1 MNPVGGTGWRK
12 WVISTARN
20 LSPFPSVIVKGVHLV
35 ADGHYRVRSWL
46 TGFPQLRA
54 AIRARSTV
62 DSMRAMVVTPAQET
76 TIPTSRWPHVAVG
89 AAIVAVLV
97 YVLAVL
103 TPVGQELENAALRGA
118 DQVSAN
124 EAGTANDSL
133 DQITVYSLAFA
144 VVLIAAIGLLRRR
157 WDLALASVG
166 VIVAGQVVTQGLKRY
181 VLPRPPLVS
190 LTGHYADN
198 SLPSGHT
205 TIAMT
210 VLFAALIVVPY
221 RWRGVA
227 LFFVLSW
234 AVGIGSYTVTAKWHR
249 LSDTLAA
256 DAIALALGCLA
267 SWWLARRGLVSRHE
281 GKRRI
286 PRVLIVTFTAVTG
299 AAFLAFGLLFTVVP
313 LSRDGLD
320 SVLRDDTW
328 IVYLAAQSFASA
340 GSIAAA
346 LIFLRTWRRLEIR

>member
-1 MNPVGGTGWRK
+1 MLQEESSAQAT
-12 WVISTARN
+12 VIPAR
-20 LSPFPSVIVKGVHLV
+20 
-35 ADGHYRVRSWL
+35 RWL
-46 TGFPQLRA
+46 
-54 AIRARSTV
+54 
-62 DSMRAMVVTPAQET
+62 
-76 TIPTSRWPHVAVG
+76 HVAVG
-89 AAIVAVLV
+89 SAIAAVLV

-103 TPVGQELENAALRGA
+103 TPIGQQLENAALRGA
-118 DQVSAN
+118 DQVSTN
-124 EAGTANDSL
+124 EAGTANSSL
-133 DQITVYSLAFA
+133 DQITVYSLAAA

-166 VIVAGQVVTQGLKRY
+166 VIVAGQVITQGLKRY
-181 VLPRPPLVS
+181 ILPRPPLVP

-267 SWWLARRGLVSRHE
+267 SWWLARRGLVHRYE

-286 PRVLIVTFTAVTG
+286 PRVLIVTFTAVVG
-299 AAFLAFGLLFTVVP
+299 AFFLLFGVFFTLVP
-313 LSRDGLD
+313 LAQYGLD
-320 SVLRDDTW
+320 GVLRDDTW
-328 IVYLAAQSFASA
+328 IVYLAAQSLASL
-340 GSIAAA
+340 GSITAA
-346 LIFLRTWRRLEIR
+346 LIFLGTWRRLEIR

>member
-1 MNPVGGTGWRK
+1 MLQEESSAPAAVVPANR
-12 WVISTARN
+12 
-20 LSPFPSVIVKGVHLV
+20 
-35 ADGHYRVRSWL
+35 WL
-46 TGFPQLRA
+46 
-54 AIRARSTV
+54 
-62 DSMRAMVVTPAQET
+62 
-76 TIPTSRWPHVAVG
+76 HVAVG
-89 AAIVAVLV
+89 SAIAAVLV

-118 DQVSAN
+118 DQVSTN
-124 EAGTANDSL
+124 EAGAANSSL
-133 DQITVYSLAFA
+133 DQITVYSLAIA

-157 WDLALASVG
+157 LDLALAAVG
-166 VIVAGQVVTQGLKRY
+166 VIVAGQVITQGLKRY
-181 VLPRPPLVS
+181 VLPRPPLVP

-249 LSDTLAA
+249 LSDTLSA

-267 SWWLARRGLVSRHE
+267 SWWLARRGLVHRYE
-281 GKRRI
+281 GKRRV
-286 PRVLIVTFTAVTG
+286 PRILIVTFTAVAGT
-299 AAFLAFGLLFTVVP
+299 FFLLFGVFFTLVP
-313 LSRDGLD
+313 LTQYGLD
-320 SVLRDDTW
+320 GVLRDDTW
-328 IVYLAAQSFASA
+328 IIYLAAQTLASA

-346 LIFLRTWRRLEIR
+346 LIFLGTWRRLEIR

>member
-1 MNPVGGTGWRK
+1 MWP
-12 WVISTARN
+12 A
-20 LSPFPSVIVKGVHLV
+20 
-35 ADGHYRVRSWL
+35 L
-46 TGFPQLRA
+46 TGFPLFTAVDNILVMLQEESSA
-54 AIRARSTV
+54 QATAVPAR
-62 DSMRAMVVTPAQET
+62 
-76 TIPTSRWPHVAVG
+76 RWLHVAVG
-89 AAIVAVLV
+89 SAVAAVLV

-118 DQVSAN
+118 DQISAN
-124 EAGTANDSL
+124 EAGAADSSL
-133 DQITVYSLAFA
+133 DQITVYSLAIA

-166 VIVAGQVVTQGLKRY
+166 VIVAGQVITQGLKRY
-181 VLPRPPLVS
+181 VLPRPPLVQ

-267 SWWLARRGLVSRHE
+267 SWWLARRGLVYQHE
-281 GKRRI
+281 GKRHV
-286 PRVLIVTFTAVTG
+286 PRVLIVTFTAVVG
-299 AAFLAFGLLFTVVP
+299 AFFLLFGVFFTLVP
-313 LSRDGLD
+313 LARYGLD
-320 SVLRDDTW
+320 GVLRDDTW
-328 IVYLAAQSFASA
+328 IIYLAAQSLASA

-346 LIFLRTWRRLEIR
+346 LIFLGTWRRLEIR

>member
-1 MNPVGGTGWRK
+1 MPPVLQSESLTQDCQD
-12 WVISTARN
+12 VPAR
-20 LSPFPSVIVKGVHLV
+20 
-35 ADGHYRVRSWL
+35 RWL
-46 TGFPQLRA
+46 
-54 AIRARSTV
+54 
-62 DSMRAMVVTPAQET
+62 
-76 TIPTSRWPHVAVG
+76 HVAIGSGV
-89 AAIVAVLV
+89 VAVLV

-118 DQVSAN
+118 DQVGAS
-124 EAGTANDSL
+124 EAGNASQGL
-133 DQITVYSLAFA
+133 DQITVYSLAAA

-157 WDLALASVG
+157 WELALAAVG
-166 VIVAGQVVTQGLKRY
+166 VIVAGQIITQGLKRY

-234 AVGIGSYTVTAKWHR
+234 AVGIGAYTVTAKWHR

-267 SWWLARRGLVSRHE
+267 SWWLSRRGLVSRHD

-286 PRVLIVTFTAVTG
+286 PRVLIVTFTALVG
-299 AAFLAFGLLFTVVP
+299 VFFLAFGVFFTVV
-313 LSRDGLD
+313 LLARDGLD
-320 SVLRDDTW
+320 SALRDDTW
-328 IVYLAAQSFASA
+328 IIYLSAQSLASA
-340 GSIAAA
+340 GSIVAA
-346 LIFLRTWRRLEIR
+346 LVFLWSWRRLEIG

>member
-1 MNPVGGTGWRK
+1 VD
-12 WVISTARN
+12 S
-20 LSPFPSVIVKGVHLV
+20 
-35 ADGHYRVRSWL
+35 
-46 TGFPQLRA
+46 
-54 AIRARSTV
+54 IRAMLQEESSAQATV
-62 DSMRAMVVTPAQET
+62 IPAR
-76 TIPTSRWPHVAVG
+76 RWLHVAVG
-89 AAIVAVLV
+89 SAIAAVLV

-103 TPVGQELENAALRGA
+103 TPIGQQLENAALRGA
-118 DQVSAN
+118 DQVSTN
-124 EAGTANDSL
+124 EAGAANSSL
-133 DQITVYSLAFA
+133 DQITVYSLAAA

-166 VIVAGQVVTQGLKRY
+166 VIVAGQVITQGLKRY
-181 VLPRPPLVS
+181 ILPRPPLVS
-190 LTGHYADN
+190 LTGHYANN

-267 SWWLARRGLVSRHE
+267 SWWLARRGLVLRYE

-286 PRVLIVTFTAVTG
+286 PRVLIVTFTAVVG
-299 AAFLAFGLLFTVVP
+299 AFFLLFGVFFTLVP
-313 LSRDGLD
+313 LAQYGLD
-320 SVLRDDTW
+320 GVLRDDTW
-328 IVYLAAQSFASA
+328 IIYLAAQSLASL
-340 GSIAAA
+340 GSIVAA
-346 LIFLRTWRRLEIR
+346 LIFLGTWRRLEIR

>member
-1 MNPVGGTGWRK
+1 MLRSEESSAQQTQDVP
-12 WVISTARN
+12 AR
-20 LSPFPSVIVKGVHLV
+20 
-35 ADGHYRVRSWL
+35 RWL
-46 TGFPQLRA
+46 
-54 AIRARSTV
+54 
-62 DSMRAMVVTPAQET
+62 
-76 TIPTSRWPHVAVG
+76 HVAIG
-89 AAIVAVLV
+89 SAIVTVAV

-103 TPVGQELENAALRGA
+103 TPVGQSLENAALRGA
-118 DQVSAN
+118 DQVGAS
-124 EAGTANDSL
+124 EAGNANASL
-133 DQITVYSLAFA
+133 DQITVYSLAAA
-144 VVLIAAIGLLRRR
+144 VVVIAAIGLLRRR

-166 VIVAGQVVTQGLKRY
+166 VIVAGQIVTQGLKRY
-181 VLPRPPLVS
+181 VLPRPSLVP

-205 TIAMT
+205 TVAMT

-256 DAIALALGCLA
+256 DAIALALACLA
-267 SWWLARRGLVSRHE
+267 SWWLARRGLVRHHD

-286 PRVLIVTFTAVTG
+286 PRVLIVTFTAVGG
-299 AAFLAFGLLFTVVP
+299 AVLLALGVFFLVVP
-313 LSRDGLD
+313 LAQNGLD

-328 IVYLAAQSFASA
+328 IVYIAAQTLASA
-340 GSIAAA
+340 GSIIAA
-346 LIFLRTWRRLEIR
+346 LVFLGTWRRLEIG

>member
-1 MNPVGGTGWRK
+1 MD
-12 WVISTARN
+12 S
-20 LSPFPSVIVKGVHLV
+20 
-35 ADGHYRVRSWL
+35 
-46 TGFPQLRA
+46 
-54 AIRARSTV
+54 IRAMLPEESSAQTTT
-62 DSMRAMVVTPAQET
+62 MPAG
-76 TIPTSRWPHVAVG
+76 RWLHVALG
-89 AAIVAVLV
+89 SAIAAVLV

-103 TPVGQELENAALRGA
+103 TPIGQELENAALRGA
-118 DQVSAN
+118 DQVSAH
-124 EAGTANDSL
+124 EAGTANSNL
-133 DQITVYSLAFA
+133 DQITVYSLAIA

-157 WDLALASVG
+157 WDLALAAVG

-181 VLPRPPLVS
+181 VLPRPPLVH

-198 SLPSGHT
+198 TLPSGHT

-267 SWWLARRGLVSRHE
+267 SWWLAWRGLVHRHE

-286 PRVLIVTFTAVTG
+286 PRILIVTFTAIVG
-299 AAFLAFGLLFTVVP
+299 ALFLLFGVFFTVVP
-313 LSRDGLD
+313 LARYGLD
-320 SVLRDDTW
+320 GVLRDDTW
-328 IVYLAAQSFASA
+328 IVYLAAQSLASV
-340 GSIAAA
+340 GSIATA
-346 LIFLRTWRRLEIR
+346 LIFLGTWRRLEIR

>member
-1 MNPVGGTGWRK
+1 MPPVLQSESSTQDRK
-12 WVISTARN
+12 DVPAR
-20 LSPFPSVIVKGVHLV
+20 
-35 ADGHYRVRSWL
+35 RWL
-46 TGFPQLRA
+46 
-54 AIRARSTV
+54 
-62 DSMRAMVVTPAQET
+62 
-76 TIPTSRWPHVAVG
+76 HVAIGSGV
-89 AAIVAVLV
+89 VAVLV

-118 DQVSAN
+118 DQVGAT
-124 EAGTANDSL
+124 EAGNASQGL
-133 DQITVYSLAFA
+133 DQITVYSLAVA

-157 WDLALASVG
+157 WELALAAVG
-166 VIVAGQVVTQGLKRY
+166 VIVAGQIITQGLKRY

-234 AVGIGSYTVTAKWHR
+234 AVGVGAYTVTAKWHR

-267 SWWLARRGLVSRHE
+267 SWWLARRGLVSRHD

-286 PRVLIVTFTAVTG
+286 PRVLIVTFTALVG
-299 AAFLAFGLLFTVVP
+299 VFFLAFGVFFTVV
-313 LSRDGLD
+313 LVARDGLD
-320 SVLRDDTW
+320 SALRDDTW
-328 IVYLAAQSFASA
+328 IIYLSAQSLASA
-340 GSIAAA
+340 GSIVAA
-346 LIFLRTWRRLEIR
+346 LVFLWSWRRLEIR

>member
-1 MNPVGGTGWRK
+1 MLQSESLTQDRQDVP
-12 WVISTARN
+12 AR
-20 LSPFPSVIVKGVHLV
+20 
-35 ADGHYRVRSWL
+35 RWL
-46 TGFPQLRA
+46 
-54 AIRARSTV
+54 
-62 DSMRAMVVTPAQET
+62 
-76 TIPTSRWPHVAVG
+76 HVAIGSGV
-89 AAIVAVLV
+89 VAVLV

-118 DQVSAN
+118 DQVGAS
-124 EAGTANDSL
+124 EAGNASQGL
-133 DQITVYSLAFA
+133 DQITVYSLAAA

-157 WDLALASVG
+157 WELALAAVG
-166 VIVAGQVVTQGLKRY
+166 VIVAGQIITQGLKRY

-234 AVGIGSYTVTAKWHR
+234 AVGIGAYTVTAKWHR

-267 SWWLARRGLVSRHE
+267 SWWLAGRGLVSRHD

-286 PRVLIVTFTAVTG
+286 PRVLIVTFTALVG
-299 AAFLAFGLLFTVVP
+299 VFFLAFGVFFTVV
-313 LSRDGLD
+313 LLARDGLD
-320 SVLRDDTW
+320 SALRDDTW
-328 IVYLAAQSFASA
+328 IIYLSAQSLASA
-340 GSIAAA
+340 GSIVAA
-346 LIFLRTWRRLEIR
+346 LVFLWSWRRLEIG